1 MIESIRKMWK
11 IGELRKKILYTF
23 LMLVLFRLVGVIP
36 APGVDVAK
44 VMSQNNTSTLPTPY
58 INASIIMQLLTIAIP
73 ALERMSK
80 EDDGRQKINRITR
93 YVTVGLAALQA
104 IGLVRGLGYIR
115 SGWLNY
121 VLVGVSMA
129 GGTALAMWIGERIT
143 EKGVGNGVSLLIF
156 VGIISNLFNG
166 IVAGFQT
173 ATTTGTTSGWLNLI
187 IIVVTCILM
196 TVIVTFVELG
206 ERRIPLIAK
215 QVKGRRVYGG
225 QNTHMSLKVVSVG
238 VLPLIFA
245 YSFLAFPGTIA
256 QLIDPKAEGWFTRWW
271 LTNMSTG
278 SVWYLII
285 SALLIIAFTFFY
297 SSISFDPK
305 QQAESLQQQGA
316 VIPGQRGKNIR
327 QYLQNIMNRLNLFA
341 AFFLAI
347 LAAVPTLLL
356 KLAENPSLDPIALSE
371 EFVKGYYG
379 AAAEPMGRY
388 LDYLEA
394 RQKTGVG
401 CLDVPQRQ
409 HLDPLRNQPLYD
421 SAVDL
426 RIHKRTCRVTALRE
440 GQRRR
445 GQACLEIPDVVASV
459 VEPVKGFPV
468 VGFRIKKSNF
478 LHDVFHYSS
487 VSKRTI
493 QVSFYSVLR

>member
-1 MIESIRKMWK
+1 MIETLRKMWK
-11 IGELRKKILYTF
+11 IEDLRKKILYTF
-23 LMLVLFRLVGVIP
+23 MMLVLFRLVGVIP

-44 VMSQNNTSTLPTPY
+44 VMSQNNTSTLPLLELVNMMTGNAFSQMTLMAMGITPY

-80 EDDGRQKINRITR
+80 EEDGREKINRITR

-104 IGLVRGLGYIR
+104 IGLVRGLGYIKA
-115 SGWLNY
+115 GWLNY

-166 IVAGFQT
+166 IVAGFNT
-173 ATTTGTTSGWLNLI
+173 ATTTGTTSGWVNLLV
-187 IIVVTCILM
+187 IVVTCILM

-206 ERRIPLIAK
+206 ERRIALQIAK

-256 QLIDPKAEGWFTRWW
+256 QLIDPKAEGWFTQWW
-271 LTNMSTG
+271 TRNMYTG
-278 SVWYLII
+278 SVWYMII

-305 QQAESLQQQGA
+305 QQAEQLQQQGA

-327 QYLQNIMNRLNLFA
+327 QYLQTIMNRLNLFA
-341 AFFLAI
+341 ALFLAV

-356 KLAENPSLDPIALSE
+356 RLAGVQVPFAASSILIA
-371 EFVKGYYG
+371 V
-379 AAAEPMGRY
+379 
-388 LDYLEA
+388 
-394 RQKTGVG
+394 
-401 CLDVPQRQ
+401 
-409 HLDPLRNQPLYD
+409 
-421 SAVDL
+421 
-426 RIHKRTCRVTALRE
+426 
-440 GQRRR
+440 
-445 GQACLEIPDVVASV
+445 
-459 VEPVKGFPV
+459 
-468 VGFRIKKSNF
+468 
-478 LHDVFHYSS
+478 S
-487 VSKRTI
+487 VSLETVRTI
-493 QVSFYSVLR
+493 QGEMSVRGIDMDATGFM

>member
-1 MIESIRKMWK
+1 MIESLRKMWK
-11 IGELRKKILYTF
+11 IEELRKKILYTF

-44 VMSQNNTSTLPTPY
+44 VMSQNNTSTLPLLELVNMMTGNAFSQMTLMAMGITPY

-80 EDDGRQKINRITR
+80 EEDGREKINRITR

-104 IGLVRGLGYIR
+104 IGLVRGLGYIKA
-115 SGWLNY
+115 GWLNY

-166 IVAGFQT
+166 IVSGFNT
-173 ATTTGTTSGWLNLI
+173 ATTTGTTSGWVNLI
-187 IIVVTCILM
+187 VIVVTCILM
-196 TVIVTFVELG
+196 TVVVTFVELG
-206 ERRIPLIAK
+206 ERRIPLQIAK

-225 QNTHMSLKVVSVG
+225 QSTHMSLKVVSVG

-256 QLIDPKAEGWFTRWW
+256 QLIDPKMEGWFTQWW
-271 LTNMSTG
+271 QRNMYTG
-278 SVWYLII
+278 SVWYMII

-305 QQAESLQQQGA
+305 QQAEQLQQQGA

-341 AFFLAI
+341 ALFLAV

-356 KLAENPSLDPIALSE
+356 RLAGVQVPFAASSILIA
-371 EFVKGYYG
+371 V
-379 AAAEPMGRY
+379 
-388 LDYLEA
+388 
-394 RQKTGVG
+394 
-401 CLDVPQRQ
+401 
-409 HLDPLRNQPLYD
+409 
-421 SAVDL
+421 
-426 RIHKRTCRVTALRE
+426 
-440 GQRRR
+440 
-445 GQACLEIPDVVASV
+445 
-459 VEPVKGFPV
+459 
-468 VGFRIKKSNF
+468 
-478 LHDVFHYSS
+478 S
-487 VSKRTI
+487 VSLETVRTI
-493 QVSFYSVLR
+493 QGEMSVRGIDMDMDNIGFM

>member
-11 IGELRKKILYTF
+11 IEELRKKILYTF
-23 LMLVLFRLVGVIP
+23 MMLVLFRLVGVIP
-36 APGVDVAK
+36 APGVDIAK
-44 VMSQNNTSTLPTPY
+44 VMSQNNTSSLPLLELVNMMTGNAFSQMTLMAMGITPY

-80 EDDGRQKINRITR
+80 EDDGREKINRITR

-115 SGWLNY
+115 AGWLNS

-166 IVAGFQT
+166 IVSGFNT
-173 ATTTGTTSGWLNLI
+173 ATTTGTTSGWVNLI
-187 IIVVTCILM
+187 VIIVTCILM

-206 ERRIPLIAK
+206 ERRIPLQIAK

-256 QLIDPKAEGWFTRWW
+256 QLIDPKTEGWFTQWW
-271 LTNMSTG
+271 TRNMYTG
-278 SVWYLII
+278 SVWYMII

-305 QQAESLQQQGA
+305 QQAEQLQQQGA
-316 VIPGQRGKNIR
+316 VIPGQRGRNIR

-341 AFFLAI
+341 ALFLAI

-356 KLAENPSLDPIALSE
+356 RLAGVQVPFAASSILIA
-371 EFVKGYYG
+371 V
-379 AAAEPMGRY
+379 
-388 LDYLEA
+388 
-394 RQKTGVG
+394 
-401 CLDVPQRQ
+401 
-409 HLDPLRNQPLYD
+409 
-421 SAVDL
+421 
-426 RIHKRTCRVTALRE
+426 
-440 GQRRR
+440 
-445 GQACLEIPDVVASV
+445 
-459 VEPVKGFPV
+459 
-468 VGFRIKKSNF
+468 
-478 LHDVFHYSS
+478 S
-487 VSKRTI
+487 VSLETVRTI
-493 QVSFYSVLR
+493 QGEMSVRGIDMDMDNVGFM